1 MKKVK
6 KAGCILINRKDNTI
20 ALVYRKKYND
30 YSFPKGHLE
39 EGETIEECALRE
51 TAEETKHVARFLE
64 KDPIHISKYI
74 TPNGED
80 VELFYFIAEDSGPSD
95 NASTDTHPTFWVAID
110 KVEGMLTYDRGKVAW
125 RSIKEKVK
133 KYCSKK
139 V

>member
-20 ALVYRKKYND
+20 ALVYREKYKD
-30 YSFPKGHLE
+30 FSFPKGHLE

-51 TAEETKHVARFLE
+51 TAEETKHDAHFLE
-64 KDPIHISKYI
+64 KGPSHISKYI

-80 VELFYFIAEDSGPSD
+80 VELFYFIAEDKGPSC
-95 NASTDTHPTFWVAID
+95 NTSTDTHTTFWVPID
-110 KVEGMLTYDRGKVAW
+110 EVEKMLTYDRGKKAW
-125 RSIKEKVK
+125 KLLKEKVK